1 MATQIIIRVP
11 DDLKSKVN
19 KLAKAEGKNVSAVV
33 RELLEDYVRN
43 RDMSSYI
50 DDLWTRI
57 GNTLKAKGV
66 EPQDIKRAIRESRA
80 EK

>member
-1 MATQIIIRVP
+1 
-11 DDLKSKVN
+11 
-19 KLAKAEGKNVSAVV
+19 
-33 RELLEDYVRN
+33 
-43 RDMSSYI
+43 MSSYI